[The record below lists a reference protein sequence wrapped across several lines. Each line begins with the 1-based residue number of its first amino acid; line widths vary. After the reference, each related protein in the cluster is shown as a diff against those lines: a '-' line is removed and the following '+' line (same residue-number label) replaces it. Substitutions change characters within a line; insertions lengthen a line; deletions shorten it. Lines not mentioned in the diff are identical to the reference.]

1 MQFSTTRKLTL
12 ITNENVRIQ
21 KRLKYKEQDGTQVLQ
36 IGVTMAKLWPL
47 LNYCE
52 LFMKCVFCT
61 KFL

>member
-1 MQFSTTRKLTL
+1 MTQIYLYFSGD
-12 ITNENVRIQ
+12 
-21 KRLKYKEQDGTQVLQ
+21 KEQDGIQFLQ